1 MNTFFKDHYL
11 EHYNNFL
18 KQLKIFFPSEEIV
31 LVLSKIESDTDENKI
46 SNGNL
51 FNSLMNE
58 ECLDMFCKCKL
69 KVFSHKD
76 PHCHK
81 VSESLFTAAFP
92 LKNIL
97 NNQPDDVKK
106 IIWTFLH
113 NISLCC
119 ELMKEVGDQDF
130 SLVTKLS
137 GLIYAKDKE
146 DAEKTNDK
154 KGNFGNSIFDMLG
167 ADVNEETTDM
177 INDIVKS
184 FESVLSNKGKANPMA
199 SIMEISKT
207 ISTKYA
213 DKIKNGNIELDKL
226 MQAIMS
232 KVPGMEKMMGSMASG
247 GTGKGGMGSMM
258 KDLFSKMGGEKEKEK
273 ETVIIDENFST
284 ANVDVGI
291 KKEESKSNFK
301 IGSMIKMADQLGV
314 IPGLKGKGKK
324 KNKKNVDQ
332 DQELNKDDSNLP
344 DLGGLDFS
352 KIMNMVKKMDGLN
365 SAEDAEALKNEM
377 TDFLQKETGIDMST
391 INEQLET
398 MKESL
403 EKEKD
408 KDE

>member
-1 MNTFFKDHYL
+1 
-11 EHYNNFL
+11 
-18 KQLKIFFPSEEIV
+18 
-31 LVLSKIESDTDENKI
+31 
-46 SNGNL
+46 
-51 FNSLMNE
+51 
-58 ECLDMFCKCKL
+58 
-69 KVFSHKD
+69 
-76 PHCHK
+76 
-81 VSESLFTAAFP
+81 
-92 LKNIL
+92 
-97 NNQPDDVKK
+97 
-106 IIWTFLH
+106 
-113 NISLCC
+113 
-119 ELMKEVGDQDF
+119 
-130 SLVTKLS
+130 
-137 GLIYAKDKE
+137 
-146 DAEKTNDK
+146 
-154 KGNFGNSIFDMLG
+154 MLG
-167 ADVNEETTDM
+167 ADVNQETTDM

-232 KVPGMEKMMGSMASG
+232 KVPGMEKMMGAGGAG
-247 GTGKGGMGSMM
+247 GTGVGGMGSSGMGSMM
-258 KDLFSKMGGEKEKEK
+258 KDLFSKMGGSKEKEK

-284 ANVDVGI
+284 ANVDVGV

-324 KNKKNVDQ
+324 NKKKNLNQ
-332 DQELNKDDSNLP
+332 DLEQEQEQEQEQDGFKLPNLG
-344 DLGGLDFS
+344 DLGGLGGLGNLDNLDFS
-352 KIMNMVKKMDGLN
+352 KIMDMVKKMDGLN

-403 EKEKD
+403 EQEKED
-408 KDE
+408 